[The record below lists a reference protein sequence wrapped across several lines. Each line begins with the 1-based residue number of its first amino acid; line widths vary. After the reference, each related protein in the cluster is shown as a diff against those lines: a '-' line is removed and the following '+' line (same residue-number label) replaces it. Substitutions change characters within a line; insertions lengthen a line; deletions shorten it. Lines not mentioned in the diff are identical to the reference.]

1 MGLFDQIISAVGNP
15 ETQGSI
21 EQIGNIM
28 NTVQQ
33 LSGNAG
39 ADQSTMQSAMSV
51 VGSFVRSSLQE
62 KRSAEGDEA
71 VQSLVSEHAGT
82 SPSLQ
87 AVSSIFSPQMQQ
99 QVAEAV
105 SQRTGLDMSAI
116 QGMLPVL
123 VPMVL
128 NLLKTGASSQNPQQ
142 NSNPVLN
149 SFLDADGDGDV
160 DVADM
165 MQMASRYMGGQ

>member
-15 ETQGSI
+15 EKQGSM
-21 EQIGNIM
+21 EQIGNVI

-39 ADQSTMQSAMSV
+39 ADKSTMQSAMSI
-51 VGSFVRSSLQE
+51 VGNFVRSSLQE
-62 KRSAEGDEA
+62 KRVAQGEEA
-71 VQSLVSEHAGT
+71 VQSLVNEHGGT
-82 SPSLQ
+82 SPNPQ
-87 AVSSIFSPQMQQ
+87 AVSSLFSPQMQQ
-99 QVAEAV
+99 QISEAV
-105 SQRTGLDMSAI
+105 SQRTGLDMNTI
-116 QGMLPVL
+116 QSMLPML

-142 NSNPVLN
+142 GNNPVLN

-160 DVADM
+160 DMADM
-165 MQMASRYMGGQ
+165 MQMASRYMGS

>member
-15 ETQGSI
+15 EKQGSM
-21 EQIGNIM
+21 EQIGNVI

-39 ADQSTMQSAMSV
+39 ADKSTMQSAMSI
-51 VGSFVRSSLQE
+51 VGNFVRSSLQE
-62 KRSAEGDEA
+62 KRVAQGEEA
-71 VQSLVSEHAGT
+71 VQSLVNEHVGT
-82 SPSLQ
+82 SPNPQ
-87 AVSSIFSPQMQQ
+87 AVSSLFSPQMQQ
-99 QVAEAV
+99 QISEAV
-105 SQRTGLDMSAI
+105 SQRTGLDMNTI
-116 QGMLPVL
+116 QSMLPML

-142 NSNPVLN
+142 GNNPVLN

-160 DVADM
+160 DMADM
-165 MQMASRYMGGQ
+165 MQMASRYMGS

>member
-15 ETQGSI
+15 ETQGSM
-21 EQIGNIM
+21 EQIGNVI

-33 LSGNAG
+33 LSGSAG
-39 ADQSTMQSAMSV
+39 ADQSTMQSAMSI
-51 VGSFVRSSLQE
+51 VGNFVRSSLQE
-62 KRSAEGDEA
+62 KRTAQGDEA
-71 VQSLVSEHAGT
+71 VKSLVSEHAGT
-82 SPSLQ
+82 SPNPQ
-87 AVSSIFSPQMQQ
+87 AVSSLFSPQMQQ
-99 QVAEAV
+99 QVSEAV

-116 QGMLPVL
+116 QGMLPIL

-142 NSNPVLN
+142 ANNPVLN
-149 SFLDADGDGDV
+149 SFLDADGDGDI

-165 MQMASRYMGGQ
+165 MQMASRYMGK